1 MIVKI
6 CGMRDADNIRCAEQL
21 PADWMGFIFY
31 ARSPRYVDRL
41 PDYLPHRQKRVG
53 VFVNASADFIAQR
66 AELFRLDLI
75 QLHGTETPEMC
86 EQVRHSTGCSIVKAF
101 GIGPDTDFDR
111 INDYEGFADY
121 LLFDSRSPSVGGSG
135 TKFGHELL
143 DHYTGHTPFLLSGGL
158 GPDDVDCI
166 IGCKHPRMCGID
178 LNSRFET
185 QPAIKDIG
193 KLQAFLQQLEKQ
205 TSSNQLL

>member
-6 CGMRDADNIRCAEQL
+6 CGMRDAGNIRCAEQL

-31 ARSPRYVDRL
+31 PRSPRYVDRL
-41 PDYLPHRQKRVG
+41 PDYLPQRQKRVG
-53 VFVNASADFIAQR
+53 VFVNATRDFILQR
-66 AELFRLDLI
+66 AELFGLDLI

-86 EQVRHSTGCSIVKAF
+86 EQLRLATGCSIIKAF
-101 GIGPDTDFDR
+101 GIGYDTDFDR
-111 INDYEGFADY
+111 INDYEEVADY

-158 GPDDVDCI
+158 GLDDVACI
-166 IGCKHPRMCGID
+166 SRCRHPQMCGID

-185 QPAIKDIG
+185 RPAVKNIG
-193 KLQAFLQQLEKQ
+193 MLQAFLRQLGKQ
-205 TSSNQLL
+205 SSSNLPL